1 MIKYVH
7 IDCMI
12 TVFLITYSLKFFR
25 FIQFFP
31 DMMSKISNINMQI
44 FAMQQD
50 GGFQTTDF
58 CFGNIKSLPHTI
70 NNRVCI
76 HRHFK
81 ILEI

>member
-44 FAMQQD
+44 FAMQQME
-50 GGFQTTDF
+50 
-58 CFGNIKSLPHTI
+58 
-70 NNRVCI
+70 V
-76 HRHFK
+76 FK
-81 ILEI
+81 LLNFVLEILKAYLTPSTTEFVFIDILRI